1 MNRRFIV
8 WYAMKSPKS
17 ARGIPTYIDNER
29 GRGREGERES
39 ESESERERE
48 RERERE
54 KEREREREREA
65 RGCPGRS
72 VGQVELTRRERADFG
87 LERGPRHA
95 KEPAEGEGAKG
106 EVV

>member
-1 MNRRFIV
+1 VSSNVNRRFVV

-29 GRGREGERES
+29 GRGREREREC
-39 ESESERERE
+39 EREREIE

-54 KEREREREREA
+54 KERERQA

-95 KEPAEGEGAKG
+95 KEPAEG
-106 EVV
+106 

>member
-1 MNRRFIV
+1 M
-8 WYAMKSPKS
+8 
-17 ARGIPTYIDNER
+17 
-29 GRGREGERES
+29 REGEGGREK
-39 ESESERERE
+39 ERARARARE

-54 KEREREREREA
+54 KERKREREREREA